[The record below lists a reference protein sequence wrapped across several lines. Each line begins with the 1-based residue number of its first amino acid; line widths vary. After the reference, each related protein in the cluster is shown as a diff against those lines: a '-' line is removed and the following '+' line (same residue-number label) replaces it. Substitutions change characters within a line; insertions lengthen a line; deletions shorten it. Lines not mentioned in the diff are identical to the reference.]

1 MPFADNN
8 GVRLHWQ
15 EQGQGTPV
23 LLIMGHRYSSAMW
36 YPIQPAL
43 AAEHRVVSFDNRGTG
58 ESGMTR
64 RASVGDLVDDALAVM
79 DAAGMERAHVFGVS
93 MGGGIALELAQ
104 RRPERVISLLLG
116 CTCILT
122 ADKPRAP
129 AFLRL
134 LYRLPPPLM
143 KLLFRNRR
151 PNHGYG
157 TAAPADAVALGLA
170 MVAKDPFSV
179 SGVIAQAA
187 AIANYTNTR
196 EKVAQLTMPSLVLHG
211 DEDAAVPFAWGEELA
226 ATLPASRF
234 VKFEGSGHN
243 FLVVD
248 GPKTKREVLSFLR
261 EVDARA

>member
-1 MPFADNN
+1 MPFAENQ

-15 EQGQGTPV
+15 EQGAGSPV

-36 YPIQPAL
+36 YPILPAL
-43 AAEHRVVSFDNRGTG
+43 AAEHRVISFDNRGTG
-58 ESGMTR
+58 QSGMTR
-64 RASVGDLVDDALAVM
+64 KTTVGEMVGDALAVM
-79 DAAGMERAHVFGVS
+79 DAAGVQRAHVFGVS

-104 RRPERVISLLLG
+104 QHPERVISLLAG

-129 AFLRL
+129 AFVRL
-134 LYRLPPPLM
+134 LYRLPPPIM
-143 KLLFRNRR
+143 KLLFPNRR

-157 TAAPADAVALGLA
+157 TAAPADAVARDLE

-179 SGVIAQAA
+179 DGVIAQAA
-187 AIANYTNTR
+187 AIAGYTNTR

-211 DEDAAVPFAWGEELA
+211 DEDAAVPYAWGVELVE
-226 ATLPASRF
+226 TLPASRF

-243 FLVVD
+243 FLVAD
-248 GPKTKREVLSFLR
+248 GPKATAEVLGFLR
-261 EVDARA
+261 EVDGRG